1 MATKPYI
8 GVIGSGENV
17 TPQVLEMAE
26 QVGKLIA
33 ENSGILVC
41 GGRGGVMEAACRGAK
56 QADGMTVGILP
67 GMDREGVNSFV
78 DVAIPTGLGFAMR
91 NFITVR
97 TSDAIIML
105 HGEVG
110 TLSEAI
116 LSYQHGKPLVALS
129 STGGWAK
136 RLQEAALEGMYLDER
151 RLMQISYAHT
161 AEEAVTTA
169 FSRVGSVPKPSK
181 I

>member
-1 MATKPYI
+1 MMVNPYI

-17 TPQVLEMAE
+17 TPQVLDMAE

-33 ENSGILVC
+33 ESNGILVC

-56 QADGMTVGILP
+56 RAGGMTVGILP
-67 GMDREGVNSFV
+67 GMDREGVNPFV
-78 DVAIPTGLGFAMR
+78 DVAIPTGLGFALR

-110 TLSEAI
+110 TLSEAV

-129 STGGWAK
+129 STGGWAE

-151 RLMQISYAHT
+151 RLMQISYART
-161 AEEAVTTA
+161 ADEAVKIA
-169 FSRVGSVPKPSK
+169 FERVGSVPKPSK